1 MMTERDMTQTIR
13 QLLDA
18 HGRLTVQARLIRTGD
33 DLFARGLT
41 GLAAVDVLLAAEAA
55 FGVTFPPTM
64 MARSSISSID
74 ALLGCLHRLQAQPLA
89 A

>member
-1 MMTERDMTQTIR
+1 MMNERDSIQTIR

-18 HGRLTVQARLIRTGD
+18 HGELRVKARLLRTSD

-55 FGVTFPPTM
+55 FGVTFPPSM
-64 MARSSISSID
+64 MARSSIASID
-74 ALLGCLHRLQAQPLA
+74 ALLGCLRRLQTQPLA

>member
-1 MMTERDMTQTIR
+1 MNERDMILTIR

-18 HGRLTVQARLIRTGD
+18 HGQLRVPARQIRNGD

-41 GLAAVDVLLAAEAA
+41 CLAAVDVLLAAETA
-55 FGVTFPPTM
+55 FGVIFPSAM
-64 MARSSISSID
+64 MARSSIASID
-74 ALLGCLHRLQAQPLA
+74 TLAGCLCRLQAQPLA

>member
-1 MMTERDMTQTIR
+1 MNERDMILTIR

-18 HGRLTVQARLIRTGD
+18 HGQMTTPARLLRNGD

-41 GLAAVDVLLAAEAA
+41 CLAAVDVLLAAETA
-55 FGVTFPPTM
+55 FGVTFPSSM
-64 MARSSISSID
+64 MARSSIATID
-74 ALLGCLHRLQAQPLA
+74 TLAGCLRRLQAQPLA